1 MIFSVDKNPNNKIK
15 EKVVLIAEYCD
26 GEMNS
31 TGLYWEE
38 IAKKLNKKFH
48 VAIISPNVNPALN
61 DIGCAIVNFSPR
73 SIFFAKYL
81 PEKLHNFLRL
91 IYVLFRTSIKGTN
104 VILGTNPLFLP
115 LLIPYFKIARVKS
128 ITLLCYDLFPQNL
141 MTEVGSILYSLLR
154 VVLKFFNGAYKLCNN
169 IIVVGRDMR
178 QKVLEIGVP
187 SAKIH
192 YIPNW
197 GPRISKSHLN
207 IKEEIEGQLR
217 VLFFGNLGRF
227 QGIPELLEQIK
238 NVKRKDIEFVFV
250 GDGKYKNKIKEV
262 AKKDS
267 RIKYLESIN
276 MSERDQI
283 YQSAHI
289 SFVSVRKGMKG
300 LCVPSKAYFALA
312 NGHPILALVE
322 ENSEI
327 DILCK
332 EFECG
337 WQINID
343 RPNSLSNILD
353 ELDEKEYLN
362 KAKSIKNISK
372 NLLNGEH
379 SLTRIE
385 DLIFSYSDI

>member
-1 MIFSVDKNPNNKIK
+1 
-15 EKVVLIAEYCD
+15 
-26 GEMNS
+26 
-31 TGLYWEE
+31 
-38 IAKKLNKKFH
+38 
-48 VAIISPNVNPALN
+48 
-61 DIGCAIVNFSPR
+61 
-73 SIFFAKYL
+73 
-81 PEKLHNFLRL
+81 
-91 IYVLFRTSIKGTN
+91 
-104 VILGTNPLFLP
+104 
-115 LLIPYFKIARVKS
+115 
-128 ITLLCYDLFPQNL
+128 
-141 MTEVGSILYSLLR
+141 
-154 VVLKFFNGAYKLCNN
+154 
-169 IIVVGRDMR
+169 
-178 QKVLEIGVP
+178 
-187 SAKIH
+187 
-192 YIPNW
+192 
-197 GPRISKSHLN
+197 
-207 IKEEIEGQLR
+207 
-217 VLFFGNLGRF
+217 
-227 QGIPELLEQIK
+227 
-238 NVKRKDIEFVFV
+238 
-250 GDGKYKNKIKEV
+250 
-262 AKKDS
+262 
-267 RIKYLESIN
+267 